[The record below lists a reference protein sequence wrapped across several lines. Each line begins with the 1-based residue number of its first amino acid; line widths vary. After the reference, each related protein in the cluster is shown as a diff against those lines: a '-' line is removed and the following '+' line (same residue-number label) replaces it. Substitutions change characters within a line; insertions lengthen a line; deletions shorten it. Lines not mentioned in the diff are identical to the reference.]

1 MRIGYRSLLAAALTL
16 TALISWGALSA
27 HQTVQAESVDTLTRA
42 GACTTSAYHVM
53 AGANATISV
62 ENDGGWCWADIY
74 ERSYWAT
81 LSAHSTTV
89 TSLPK
94 HGQVLVSDTANH
106 AVRVAYRPDPGFSG
120 TDSFIAHY
128 NVNDRDQ
135 AYLVTVSPPNAAPA
149 PKVSQFAAPSDVWQR
164 R

>member
-1 MRIGYRSLLAAALTL
+1 MRIGYRSLLAATLTL

-27 HQTVQAESVDTLTRA
+27 HQTVQAESVDTLARA
-42 GACTTSAYHVM
+42 SACTTSAYHVM

-74 ERSYWAT
+74 ERSYWQT
-81 LSAHSTTV
+81 LSARHTTL
-89 TSLPK
+89 TNPPK
-94 HGQVLVSDTANH
+94 HGQVLVSDTGNQ
-106 AVRVAYRPDPGFSG
+106 AVRIAYRPNPGFAG
-120 TDSFIAHY
+120 TDSFIVHY

-135 AYLVTVSPPNAAPA
+135 SYLVTVSRQDAVPA
-149 PKVSQFAAPSDVWQR
+149 PKISQFAAPSDVWQR